1 MHILFI
7 IISRVQSNERLV
19 KTTAAVS
26 STSGRVSVL
35 RAIKQDK
42 SRETDESRFY
52 NRQGLLQMS
61 PLFVEER

>member
-19 KTTAAVS
+19 KTTTAAVS
-26 STSGRVSVL
+26 STAARVSVL

-52 NRQGLLQMS
+52 NRQGLLQM
-61 PLFVEER
+61 LKRGILC